1 MITNKYDEELQT
13 FCRWWGLGAETVLA
27 MEECAELIQELSKS
41 LRQIKRTDN
50 LAEEMAD
57 VYLMVREIEMNM
69 GLEAQVNMHMDQKVE
84 HTWKRMMDEKEMMGD
99 DNAASGDIQT
109 IKKLDS
115 Q

>member
-1 MITNKYDEELQT
+1 MITNKYDEELQVFT
-13 FCRWWGLGAETVLA
+13 RWWGLGTETVLA

-57 VYLMVREIEMNM
+57 VYLMIREIEMAM
-69 GLEAQVNMHMDQKVE
+69 GLEAQVNMYMDQKVE
-84 HTWKRMMDEKEMMGD
+84 RIWKRMIDEKEMMGD
-99 DNAASGDIQT
+99 DNAISRDIQA
-109 IKKLDS
+109 IKKPDS